1 MDHADEDTVAAQLHQ
16 QELDEQQRM
25 LDEDPEYAEWLDSL
39 NHHHK
44 DDNHEIPCETLP
56 CETHR

>member
-44 DDNHEIPCETLP
+44 DDNHEIPCET
-56 CETHR
+56 HR